1 MSLWSYI
8 VTEICSSYYMI
19 HGNENG
25 KLEESALGEALGSE
39 IITDIY
45 IPLMGRQSI
54 ILLET

>member
-1 MSLWSYI
+1 
-8 VTEICSSYYMI
+8 MI
-19 HGNENG
+19 HENENG
-25 KLEESALGEALGSE
+25 KLEDSALGEALGSE